1 MTARVRWGM
10 IVGIV
15 GMFVNTFASLV
26 VALSG
31 PILSF
36 IFGII
41 AGLVVTRKE
50 PASSKGKGAQQ
61 GAITGLIA
69 GGLIFLGQV
78 IGAVAN
84 LIYAQMPAYESLFG
98 PVPELTTPQGQT
110 SYWVIGIGVGLIF
123 GLIDTLA
130 CVLGGSIIGRLLT
143 KESNTPQ
150 T

>member
-36 IFGII
+36 LFGII
-41 AGLVVTRKE
+41 AGFVVSRKE
-50 PASSKGKGAQQ
+50 PATSKGKGAQQ
-61 GAITGLIA
+61 GAATGLIA
-69 GGLIFLGQV
+69 GGLIFLGQL

-84 LIYAQMPAYESLFG
+84 LIYAQMPEYESLFG
-98 PVPELTTPQGQT
+98 PFPTLTTPQGQT
-110 SYWVIGIGVGLIF
+110 TYWLIGIGIGVLF

-130 CVLGGSIIGRLLT
+130 CVLGGSIIGHLLT
-143 KESNTPQ
+143 KEGQ
-150 T
+150 TS